1 MYTKIEI
8 EQLCAEYNTVL
19 ISIDSTKDKFSRE
32 TKVTIQ
38 CCALDCEESVTKTAR
53 NLSMN
58 KNFGCKVHCGKFK
71 GEKIKKTKG
80 ETNLAVATEKDTGK
94 RYTYEQLCNME
105 CRPTLFNICLE
116 LKITQYHNVPK
127 SEVINAIIERQN
139 ELDAFKGS
147 EEKLN
152 LRIKLFELE
161 GKHKFD
167 EVT

>member
-8 EQLCAEYNTVL
+8 EQLCAEHNTIL
-19 ISIDSTKDKFSRE
+19 ISIASTKEKFSRE

-38 CCALDCEESVTKTAR
+38 CCALDCEETVTKTAR

-105 CRPTLFNICLE
+105 CRPTLFNICHE

-147 EEKLN
+147 

-161 GKHKFD
+161 GKRKFD
-167 EVT
+167 EMM